1 MVASDVRPLRD
12 IPLRVTVAGVQVTGE
27 IVSLTPSDMSVVILS
42 PVSELGTCLH
52 VPHFAMYPINWLA
65 TYADGTT
72 TAITARGQ
80 ERREPVGDPCTTTHR
95 DGQRGGG
102 CTRSVQAAGPD
113 WRNGMVE
120 DMPVAVTTG
129 VMTLSE
135 FASLTPLVAAV
146 GKAVAGRLT

>member
-1 MVASDVRPLRD
+1 MVASGVRPLRD

-80 ERREPVGDPCTTTHR
+80 ERAESLLATLYDYSQGWPTGWGVYAVGPS
-95 DGQRGGG
+95 GW
-102 CTRSVQAAGPD
+102 TRLEE
-113 WRNGMVE
+113 RNG
-120 DMPVAVTTG
+120 
-129 VMTLSE
+129 
-135 FASLTPLVAAV
+135 
-146 GKAVAGRLT
+146 